1 MTQLE
6 LIQYRIQN
14 LWNHSVESTWLVVQ
28 SMTTEDTFVSS
39 GFLPPTIDQIE
50 PTGWTESWKSDWWSR
65 PIPAVFD
72 QFDNVQVQSTPSS
85 PVSNSL
91 DNQIDKNQSSDQN
104 SYTDTIIVDPE
115 FEQVQTLINDLL

>member
-1 MTQLE
+1 M
-6 LIQYRIQN
+6 
-14 LWNHSVESTWLVVQ
+14 
-28 SMTTEDTFVSS
+28 
-39 GFLPPTIDQIE
+39 
-50 PTGWTESWKSDWWSR
+50 
-65 PIPAVFD
+65 FD